1 MHFPLPRAKPL
12 IDGGCNFIRPL
23 ALRDIVVVSAEL
35 SGTESGRSAWLV
47 FAGALG
53 LLALH
58 VPGSQSSF
66 LHPWTRCGRAGLCHL
81 DAGPGESSLP
91 PGELGAES
99 GGGSPTTLSSWNVL
113 ESGIR
118 MLNSPASELEG
129 TLGVIQSSVLL
140 PR

>member
-23 ALRDIVVVSAEL
+23 ALRDVVVVSAEL

-53 LLALH
+53 LAIGAACPGFPELISPSLDQMWPCWAL
-58 VPGSQSSF
+58 P
-66 LHPWTRCGRAGLCHL
+66 PECWEP
-81 DAGPGESSLP
+81 DGPGESSLP

-99 GGGSPTTLSSWNVL
+99 VGAVPPPFHPGMFWSL
-113 ESGIR
+113 ESGC
-118 MLNSPASELEG
+118 
-129 TLGVIQSSVLL
+129 
-140 PR
+140 